1 LVKSS
6 PFITPE
12 DFISITTSK
21 FLIYDFKSIGKMK
34 VCIAEKAVQ
43 YPGTTFIVPKGVLL

>member
-1 LVKSS
+1 VVKSS

-12 DFISITTSK
+12 DFIPTTSK
-21 FLIYDFKSIGKMK
+21 FLIYDFKSIEKMK

-43 YPGTTFIVPKGVLL
+43 YPGTTL